1 MRLIARLKGLAAWL
15 GFGKDHDFPIDAW
28 TDPVYTDWSAQ
39 NKASE
44 ETLDNE
50 RNFQYN
56 LQPKFSFVV
65 PLYKTPL
72 DYFNMMVKSVLDQ
85 TYPNFE
91 LILVNGSP
99 DLDYLSDAI
108 SLCCESDDRVIE
120 VRLENNLGIAENT
133 REGVAVSGGDFVC
146 FLDHDDS
153 IEPNLLYEYV
163 KDINEDHS
171 IDIIYCDEDLMEV
184 RGAHAAYFNPLF
196 KPSYSPELLLCKNYI
211 LHLLCIRRSVLDL
224 MEPLSSDLDGAQD
237 YHMITQGAKY
247 ARKIH
252 HVQKV
257 LYHWRV
263 SDTSTAANPDA
274 KPFGLSAYKNAILKQ
289 VDERWNSASIISSG
303 IPNIFNIWF
312 ERPQNEDLISV
323 IVSCDSDRDV
333 KDFKRRFEEI
343 NSWRSIELV
352 FIGNG
357 LSASKIE
364 DDDVKVIELD
374 AFINEY
380 DQFNIAAKHARGE
393 FLLFM
398 DKGDVFVTAEPL
410 EQLYAL
416 ASSEGVGVTGPKSLY
431 SDGTNKC
438 YGVAITPERIMPLY
452 RGYPDD
458 FPGYQ
463 CNLRA
468 FQNVSA
474 ISKDGMMI
482 SKSIF
487 EEVGGFDPAYSSEI
501 GVADLCKKVTDIGYR
516 IVTTPTVKLQT
527 SDKCPENRYDNKT
540 NAPDFAFED
549 LVLFDQKWPSV
560 RLAGDPYFNKNL
572 DQGSSYFQIAKSE

>member
-1 MRLIARLKGLAAWL
+1 M
-15 GFGKDHDFPIDAW
+15 
-28 TDPVYTDWSAQ
+28 
-39 NKASE
+39 
-44 ETLDNE
+44 
-50 RNFQYN
+50 
-56 LQPKFSFVV
+56 
-65 PLYKTPL
+65 
-72 DYFNMMVKSVLDQ
+72 
-85 TYPNFE
+85 
-91 LILVNGSP
+91 
-99 DLDYLSDAI
+99 
-108 SLCCESDDRVIE
+108 
-120 VRLENNLGIAENT
+120 
-133 REGVAVSGGDFVC
+133 
-146 FLDHDDS
+146 
-153 IEPNLLYEYV
+153 
-163 KDINEDHS
+163 
-171 IDIIYCDEDLMEV
+171 
-184 RGAHAAYFNPLF
+184 
-196 KPSYSPELLLCKNYI
+196 
-211 LHLLCIRRSVLDL
+211 
-224 MEPLSSDLDGAQD
+224 
-237 YHMITQGAKY
+237 
-247 ARKIH
+247 
-252 HVQKV
+252 
-257 LYHWRV
+257 
-263 SDTSTAANPDA
+263 
-274 KPFGLSAYKNAILKQ
+274 
-289 VDERWNSASIISSG
+289 DERWNSASIISSG